1 MESNEKK
8 ETNVDPI
15 LDHGL
20 TFHVNDFYT
29 HLSVI
34 ERFINTKGLKQRA
47 FTRAILAAL
56 EVGVAPEQT
65 NFNFQTENE
74 AMIAATIAKAID
86 AKIQIKM
93 YKQYIKEKKEGN
105 NGNSEK
111 QS

>member
-1 MESNEKK
+1 MESK

-20 TFHVNDFYT
+20 TVHVNDFYT
-29 HLSVI
+29 HLDI
-34 ERFINTKGLKQRA
+34 IRRFINTKGLKQKA

-56 EVGVAPEQT
+56 EVGVSPEDTQ
-65 NFNFQTENE
+65 FNFQTENE
-74 AMIAATIAKAID
+74 AMIAATLAKAID
-86 AKIQIKM
+86 SKIQIKM

-105 NGNSEK
+105 NGSSEK